1 MNIKLVSNL
10 DEICEF
16 TDKGIYYTNVR
27 EETYFH
33 PYGSIN
39 KIYIKLGCIVVESK
53 EPNRCFNY
61 AYRGKQKNE
70 AKEAVAFADN
80 AIKTA
85 VNGKVRKVARKNLKP
100 NVHQEKDD
108 INKSEKANTNEK
120 NQNIALI
127 LFVVLLAIAFFVT
140 DKMILSVVLSAVL
153 TGGLYAGFNNIIKS
167 KKSENKK
174 KFYAKVVIW
183 SILLF
188 ILCSVFSSFIAN
200 YESQKCINCK
210 KNAIYTKSGWCYSCY
225 KDAENAVIGSNDK
238 Y

>member
-61 AYRGKQKNE
+61 AYRGKQKKE

-85 VNGKVRKVARKNLKP
+85 VNGKVRKVARKDVKSIE
-100 NVHQEKDD
+100 HQKKIDTTK
-108 INKSEKANTNEK
+108 NEKANTNEK
-120 NQNIALI
+120 EQKIALL
-127 LFVVLLAIAFFVT
+127 LFVVLLAIAFFIT
-140 DKMILSVVLSAVL
+140 DKMITSVILSAVI
-153 TGGLYAGFNNIIKS
+153 TGSLYAGFNSILKS
-167 KKSENKK
+167 KNSENKK
-174 KFYAKVVIW
+174 EFYIKVVVC

-188 ILCSVFSSFIAN
+188 VLCSFFITFITN
-200 YESQKCINCK
+200 NKPQKCINCGE
-210 KNAIYTKSGWCYSCY
+210 NAIYTKSGWCYSCY
-225 KDAENAVIGSNDK
+225 KGAENAVIGSNDK